1 MKFKV
6 DENLPIEV
14 AQLLRTGGHDALT
27 VDEQLLGGRM
37 DRVIAQICQQEER
50 IIITIDLDFADIR
63 AYPPENFPGLIV
75 LRLKRQD
82 KFSVMETLRR
92 LLPLLER
99 EPVRQ
104 RLWIVEEDRIRIRE

>member
-14 AQLLRTGGHDALT
+14 AQLLQADGHDAIT
-27 VDEQLLGGRM
+27 VSKQRIGGEA
-37 DRVIAQICQQEER
+37 DSVIARICQQEER
-50 IIITIDLDFADIR
+50 IIITVDLDFADIR